1 MGVAALVLAG
11 TRPGGDPF
19 AEAMGVAHK
28 ALIEI
33 EGVTLLERVVSALRD
48 TQVDRILVSCNE
60 AGIIDKCQS
69 LGVETLPA
77 QAGPSA
83 SVAAAFDRVGA
94 PMIVTTSDHALLDP
108 AWVEQ
113 LLRDTPQ
120 DADLSVMLARRERI
134 ESAMPGSRRTY
145 LRFADGEWS
154 GCNLFYLR
162 TAAARRAIDMWGM
175 VEKDRKR
182 PWRIAARLGP
192 ATILSML
199 LRRLTLSEGLA
210 KLGRRIGVAASLV
223 AAEDGLAAVDV
234 DKDEDLEAVRQLLL
248 ARR

>member
-1 MGVAALVLAG
+1 
-11 TRPGGDPF
+11 
-19 AEAMGVAHK
+19 
-28 ALIEI
+28 
-33 EGVTLLERVVSALRD
+33 
-48 TQVDRILVSCNE
+48 
-60 AGIIDKCQS
+60 
-69 LGVETLPA
+69 
-77 QAGPSA
+77 
-83 SVAAAFDRVGA
+83 
-94 PMIVTTSDHALLDP
+94 MIVTTSDHALLDP

-223 AAEDGLAAVDV
+223 VAEDGLAAVDV